1 MDLVR
6 DVLDKQLLDRDGRKL
21 GKVDGIVLELRDD
34 GPPRVAFL
42 ENGLPVL
49 MQRLMGGAGDLVAL
63 IERQLGIRK
72 GGPVR
77 IPMSKV
83 IEVGIDVRLDL
94 AAADTEALAWEEWV
108 GRHVI
113 RRIPGSG
120 A

>member
-1 MDLVR
+1 
-6 DVLDKQLLDRDGRKL
+6 
-21 GKVDGIVLELRDD
+21 
-34 GPPRVAFL
+34 
-42 ENGLPVL
+42 
-49 MQRLMGGAGDLVAL
+49 
-63 IERQLGIRK
+63 
-72 GGPVR
+72 
-77 IPMSKV
+77 MSKV